1 MAQPNTRY
9 DVSAASGIVNLT
21 LPPFIMPG
29 DFVSIR
35 GLAGS
40 RWRLIPNP
48 SPGIT
53 ARSDFTPHGIL
64 TNGLPG
70 NAMPGATWDGQAVG
84 ITPEVIASN
93 ESGEVLVSAAT
104 NSLRISRDAGA
115 TWVAAVGV
123 PASHDWVFV
132 AARTPPFPMIISVPQ
147 TLLAVARGGGLYKSE
162 GGRDWTRVSDIPG
175 VGSADQEWRAVAAD
189 QGALNIAAAVFNG
202 PIYRYGSLNGS
213 ARTWIAATLVGSSD
227 VLVRPWRAL
236 ASSAIS
242 GVMAAATEAGEVFVS
257 TTGGATWVQR
267 NVKVGGTT
275 VTAAAWSRIAISDDG
290 STIAVAGERL
300 GQMYLSRDRG
310 QNWTQAGTPNGDYT
324 AIAMSADASVIVAT
338 LRDTSQASFGS
349 VQISRDKGTSFTR
362 LATVAAGRSNWRAFA
377 MSADGNQFAASA
389 DRTIYTSLGDRTS
402 IGGRG
407 FIEGGVNDFI
417 EVEYL
422 GEARYRIRRYIG
434 GPFTIR

>member
-9 DVSAASGIVNLT
+9 DVSAASGIVNLK

-53 ARSDFTPHGIL
+53 ARLDFTPHGIL

-123 PASHDWVFV
+123 PASHDWVSV

-175 VGSADQEWRAVAAD
+175 VGSADQEWRAVVAD

-213 ARTWIAATLVGSSD
+213 ARTWNAATLVGSSD

-324 AIAMSADASVIVAT
+324 AITLSADASVIVAT

-349 VQISRDKGTSFTR
+349 AQISRDKGASFTR
-362 LATVAAGRSNWRAFA
+362 LATVPAGRSNWRAFA

-389 DRTIYTSLGDRTS
+389 DRTIYTSLGNRTS

-417 EVEYL
+417 EVEYV
-422 GEARYRIRRYIG
+422 GEARYRIRRYVG